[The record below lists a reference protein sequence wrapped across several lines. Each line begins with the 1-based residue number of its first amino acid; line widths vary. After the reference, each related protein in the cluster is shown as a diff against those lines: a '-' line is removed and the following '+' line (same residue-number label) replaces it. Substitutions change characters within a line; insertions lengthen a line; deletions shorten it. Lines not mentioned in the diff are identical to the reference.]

1 MVDVAQT
8 RTDAGGADQSDP
20 RGDQRTAVLKLGLL
34 LALIVGGLV
43 AANATPLGE
52 YFSREGIGQAID
64 WIRASDAAPVLYILI
79 YAGATALA
87 IPGSILTLAGGA
99 LFGVVWGTVY
109 TTVAANVGA
118 NIAFGVGRYLG
129 RDGIRKLAGSR
140 LDKLDRAAEDHGFR
154 GLFTLRLIPVVPFN
168 ALNFGAGLTSISWGN
183 YALAT
188 AIGIFPG
195 TVVYTMFADAL
206 LAGSQEASREAL
218 IRVLVSGALLIF
230 LSFLPT
236 IARRLGIDV
245 PGGDDG
251 PPSDAT
257 PSGDAPRAT
266 SSDGP
271 SDGSAAGALVV
282 ALSVL
287 SLSPS
292 PLEAQALPSH
302 DPFSRVLAEVVEQ
315 PLVDYGDLVERRAEL
330 DAYIGSLGAVDL
342 ATVQAA
348 DRDAQLAFWINA
360 YNACMLRLVA
370 DHYPIQKTGGFFSG
384 IKNAIAGRPS
394 NSVWQIDD
402 VFTRQHCVIAGAE
415 RSQDEIEHEIIRPT
429 FGEPRIH
436 FAVNCAARSCPIL
449 WPEAY
454 SADGLDEQLDRAV
467 RALVDNPE
475 HFRIEGSTV
484 LLNKVLDWYKD
495 DFGGIDGLRDF
506 FAPYVSQEEAEV
518 LADPATE
525 IAFFEYDWTLNDTE
539 S

>member
-1 MVDVAQT
+1 MAEVGGTAA
-8 RTDAGGADQSDP
+8 RGGDAGESGAESTSK
-20 RGDQRTAVLKLGLL
+20 GAVLKLGLL
-34 LALIVGGLV
+34 LALIAGGIV
-43 AANATPLGE
+43 VANATPLDQ

-64 WIRASDAAPVLYILI
+64 WIRGSDAAPVLYIVI

-109 TTVAANVGA
+109 TTIAANVGA
-118 NIAFGVGRYLG
+118 NIAFGVARFLG

-168 ALNFGAGLTSISWGN
+168 ALNFGAGLTSISWAN

-230 LSFLPT
+230 LSFLPS

-245 PGGDDG
+245 PG
-251 PPSDAT
+251 SE
-257 PSGDAPRAT
+257 
-266 SSDGP
+266 
-271 SDGSAAGALVV
+271 AGAVV
-282 ALSVL
+282 ALSLVTL
-287 SLSPS
+287 APGSLT
-292 PLEAQALPSH
+292 AQSLPSH
-302 DPFSRVLAEVVEQ
+302 EPFSQVLAEVVEQ
-315 PLVDYGDLVERRAEL
+315 PLVDYAELVDRKAEL
-330 DAYIGSLGAVDL
+330 DAYLRSLGGVDPAVL
-342 ATVQAA
+342 EAA
-348 DRDAQLAFWINA
+348 ERDTRLAFWINA
-360 YNACMLRLVA
+360 YNACMLSLVT
-370 DHYPIQKTGGFFSG
+370 DHYPIQESGGFFSS
-384 IKNAIAGRPS
+384 IKNAIAGRPD

-402 VFTRQHCVIAGAE
+402 VFSRKHCTIAGAE
-415 RSQDEIEHEIIRPT
+415 RSQDEIEHDIIRPT

-436 FAVNCAARSCPIL
+436 FAVNCAARSCPVL

-454 SADGLDEQLDRAV
+454 TAEALDEQLDRAV
-467 RALVDNPE
+467 RALVDNPD
-475 HFRIEGSTV
+475 HFDVEGATV
-484 LLNKVLDWYKD
+484 RLNKVLDWYKD

-506 FAPYVSQEEAEV
+506 FAPYVSPDRAAL
-518 LADPATE
+518 LADPGTQ
-525 IAFFEYDWTLNDTE
+525 IAFFEYDWTLNDTG